1 MLSLADLPAAL
12 SGGDDAA
19 RLEGSFERQFFKP
32 INGEFRRLY
41 LRAVHKFERDSRVK
55 GQRSGKLGHVGVE
68 VADFLVSLSL
78 NCRGRLF
85 PPVDYIMRQLRR
97 SRDAVVRALRALR
110 TYGFLTRIRRF
121 RPTPHQGLGP
131 QVRWISNAYRV
142 EIPHAALAAFG
153 KVAALLT
160 PIDEN
165 ERKRSMLAAIANYEA
180 DQARFDR
187 SARADAFD
195 SSPAG
200 RKLAAAIA
208 AALSK
213 SPSRQR

>member
-1 MLSLADLPAAL
+1 M
-12 SGGDDAA
+12 
-19 RLEGSFERQFFKP
+19 
-32 INGEFRRLY
+32 
-41 LRAVHKFERDSRVK
+41 
-55 GQRSGKLGHVGVE
+55 
-68 VADFLVSLSL
+68 
-78 NCRGRLF
+78 
-85 PPVDYIMRQLRR
+85 
-97 SRDAVVRALRALR
+97 
-110 TYGFLTRIRRF
+110 
-121 RPTPHQGLGP
+121 
-131 QVRWISNAYRV
+131 RWISNAYRV

-160 PIDEN
+160 PVDEI

-208 AALSK
+208 AALSR